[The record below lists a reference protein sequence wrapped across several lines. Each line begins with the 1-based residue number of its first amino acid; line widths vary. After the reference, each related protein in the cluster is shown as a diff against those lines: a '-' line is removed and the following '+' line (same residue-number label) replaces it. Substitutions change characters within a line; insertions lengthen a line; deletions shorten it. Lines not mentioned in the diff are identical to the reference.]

1 MKRLA
6 ASLVAAALLGSTLA
20 GSALGQNINVPSAAG
35 APQIFNAQQGWGDHQ
50 GNQGNQGFGSDRGR
64 FARMNLDGRWMA
76 DDHNGNFGGNGRGTM
91 RDLQLPDLINID
103 QRPSMVRITDRR
115 NRSLQVIM
123 LGGKFGSRHG
133 GDRPDYVS
141 GLWSGS
147 TLVVQHT
154 GPRGAA
160 ITQTF
165 ALQNRGRTLVVKT
178 RREGFGPRSVE
189 ITSTYHRA

>member
-20 GSALGQNINVPSAAG
+20 GSALGQNINVQNAAG
-35 APQIFNAQQGWGDHQ
+35 APQIFNAQQGW

-64 FARMNLDGRWMA
+64 FARMSLDGRWMA
-76 DDHNGNFGGNGRGTM
+76 DDRNANFGGNGRGTM

-103 QRPSMVRITDRR
+103 QKPSMVRITDRR
-115 NRSLQVIM
+115 NRTLQVVM
-123 LGGKFGSRHG
+123 LGGKFDSRHG
-133 GDRPDYVS
+133 GDRQDYAS
-141 GLWSGS
+141 GRWNGS

-154 GPRGAA
+154 GPRGAV

-178 RREGFGPRSVE
+178 RREGFGPRTME